1 MGKPFAVKVV
11 GPLEPYVTDYRGKL
25 LSLGY
30 SPWSATAHL
39 HVMRHLSQWLADRGL
54 SGEEFTESRLAE
66 FVEERRKQGYAKGQ
80 TANGMVRVLTA
91 FLLGAGAIPAEVPRV
106 PATPDEEL
114 LDSFTTYLREERG
127 LAARTIHWCRYVAGA
142 FLASQRLGEDGPR
155 SISAKDVD
163 AFMRAESE
171 KRGALSLNSVATS
184 LRAFLRF
191 LYVAEH
197 TPTALAAAIP
207 WSPCWRDSGI
217 TLALAVE
224 EVEKLLASCDRDTV
238 AGRRDLAILTLLWR
252 LGLRACEVAAL
263 RLEDID
269 WRNGEIMVRGKG
281 NRRDALPLPTDV
293 GEALAEHMLK
303 GAQRGDDG
311 ALFQDLRAPHRR
323 LTSTGVSAVVLA
335 ASRRAG
341 LPPVRAHRLR
351 HSAATAM
358 RRAGAPLFEIGQVL
372 RHRHTVTT
380 AGYAK
385 EDPDAL
391 LQVARPWPGVRS

>member
-11 GPLEPYVTDYRGKL
+11 GPLEPYVTDYRQKL

-39 HVMRHLSQWLADRGL
+39 QVMRHLSQWLADQGL

-91 FLLGAGAIPAEVPRV
+91 FLRDAGAIPAEVPRV
-106 PATPDEEL
+106 PVTPDEEL
-114 LDSFTTYLREERG
+114 LESFTTYLREERG

-142 FLASQRLGEDGPR
+142 FLASQHLGEDGPR

-191 LYVAEH
+191 LYLAEH
-197 TPTALAAAIP
+197 TPTALAAAVP
-207 WSPCWRDSGI
+207 WSPCWRTSGI

-269 WRNGEIMVRGKG
+269 WRNGEIVVRGKG
-281 NRRDALPLPTDV
+281 NRRDVLPLPTDV
-293 GEALAEHMLK
+293 GEALAEHLLK

-391 LQVARPWPGVRS
+391 LQMARSWPGVSS